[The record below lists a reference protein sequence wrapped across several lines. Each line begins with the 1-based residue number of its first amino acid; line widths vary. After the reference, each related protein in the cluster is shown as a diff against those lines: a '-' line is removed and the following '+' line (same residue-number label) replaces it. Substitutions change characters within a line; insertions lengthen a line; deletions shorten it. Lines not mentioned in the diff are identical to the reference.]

1 MACLSICK
9 HFTASAVFPPLTC
22 LSLLQICLLSSKGF
36 SLFSKHFLIHLNQSI
51 KIKSHL
57 AVSDRFYVFTGGWIS
72 SYTHPKS
79 TLSFIFPPNAGN
91 CSGGWSPSPRKAQTW
106 PQQQGP
112 LIPPR
117 LMALCSGLCA
127 APVIPG
133 NGIPFPSKSP
143 ELTSFFLHYFIDR

>member
-57 AVSDRFYVFTGGWIS
+57 AVLDRFYVFTGGWIS

-112 LIPPR
+112 LIPP
-117 LMALCSGLCA
+117 GWWLCA
-127 APVIPG
+127 QDSALLQWSQEMEFLSQARAPNLPLSSCI
-133 NGIPFPSKSP
+133 
-143 ELTSFFLHYFIDR
+143 TS